1 MIYKPVIMKTYRLT
15 SVLVFYFVVSVT
27 YGQTYA
33 FKVLVSKGKTEVK
46 SGESWSAIKVGTNLN
61 TSDEVKVSENSY
73 LGLMHASG
81 KPLEVKDPGNYNLAD
96 LAARL
101 SKGSTVLN
109 KYTEFILSSEQ
120 DKKNKLAA
128 TGAVHRDVSMALMVY
143 LPKTSDHF
151 GNSLAVSW
159 QNPGTSAPAEVIIMD
174 LGEDELARFKV
185 EGTSLVI
192 DLNDSRLKGS
202 PQYLI
207 RVVSK
212 NGSESDRFAIKRL
225 KGNRKTEI
233 EKAWNE
239 VSSSFGDK
247 TALELYIQAGFF
259 EENLLLTDALTAY
272 KQAADM
278 APEVDMYQESYEQFL
293 TRLGFKL
300 K

>member
-1 MIYKPVIMKTYRLT
+1 MKTYRWT
-15 SVLVFYFVVSVT
+15 IVLFFFFVISVT
-27 YGQTYA
+27 YAQTYA

-61 TSDEVKVSENSY
+61 ASDEVKVSENSY

-120 DKKNKLAA
+120 DKRNKLAA
-128 TGAVHRDVSMALMVY
+128 TGAVHRDVKMALTVY

-151 GNSLAVSW
+151 GNTLAVSW
-159 QNPGTSAPAEVIIMD
+159 QAPGAVTQADVIIMD
-174 LGEDELARFKV
+174 LGEDELTRYKV
-185 EGTSLVI
+185 DGSSVII
-192 DLNDSRLKGS
+192 DLNDSRLQGS
-202 PQYLI
+202 PQYI
-207 RVVSK
+207 IKVVSK
-212 NGSESDRFAIKRL
+212 DGNESDRFAIKRL
-225 KGNRKTEI
+225 KGNRKAEI
-233 EKAWNE
+233 ETAWSE
-239 VSSSFGDK
+239 VNTSFGDK
-247 TALELYIQAGFF
+247 TALEHYVQAGFF

-272 KQAADM
+272 KLAADM
-278 APEVDMYQESYEQFL
+278 APEVEMYRESYEQFL